1 MASTNSIPV
10 RDPSF
15 QTQPEDVEKS
25 ESRLVPSKSDPSSTP
40 QDPPDSMPM
49 TAMTAPLPAPAR
61 ESGTNNSPD
70 TTAMSSP
77 DPVTTTVID
86 PSHPP
91 ATIEPTAPTEHS
103 EPSGASTTI
112 GENTPASLI
121 SPPPDTT
128 TSQSAPPAIVTTS
141 IEPLQQ
147 TTQSTAHSTCETE
160 ESRPCDPAIGPS
172 SDLPSPTAKEAE
184 DSGMVLDIN
193 LLLITGAR
201 HPFKIDGKYLRKRQV
216 DVPDS
221 NPYAMSVYTLKEL
234 IWREWRSEW
243 EPRPSSPSSIRL
255 ISFGKLLEDKAPLSD
270 LRLNHTAPNVLHMTL
285 KPQEVV
291 DDEDAKA
298 ARSSSG
304 RERDSGDHS
313 PRCRCVIL

>member
-1 MASTNSIPV
+1 MASSTVAPV

-15 QTQPEDVEKS
+15 QSQPEDVEKR
-25 ESRLVPSKSDPSSTP
+25 ECPLVPSKSDPSSIP
-40 QDPPDSMPM
+40 QDSSNSMAATTANPPS
-49 TAMTAPLPAPAR
+49 APAL
-61 ESGTNNSPD
+61 ESNN
-70 TTAMSSP
+70 MSSSHP
-77 DPVTTTVID
+77 AITAVMD

-91 ATIEPTAPTEHS
+91 TTIEPT
-103 EPSGASTTI
+103 EPSDPPGTSTTI
-112 GENTPASLI
+112 DVNTPASLT
-121 SPPPDTT
+121 SQTHDATASQPAPTATT
-128 TSQSAPPAIVTTS
+128 TTTNAAADMQS
-141 IEPLQQ
+141 LQEQ
-147 TTQSTAHSTCETE
+147 TQATAHSISETE
-160 ESRPCDPAIGPS
+160 ESKQYDPAIGPS
-172 SDLPSPTAKEAE
+172 SDIPSPMGKEAE
-184 DSGMVLDIN
+184 DSGMVLDIS

-216 DVPDS
+216 DVPDC

-270 LRLNHTAPNVLHMTL
+270 LRLNHTASNVLHMTL

-291 DDEDAKA
+291 DEEDAKA
-298 ARSSSG
+298 ARPSSG
-304 RERDSGDHS
+304 RERDGGDHS